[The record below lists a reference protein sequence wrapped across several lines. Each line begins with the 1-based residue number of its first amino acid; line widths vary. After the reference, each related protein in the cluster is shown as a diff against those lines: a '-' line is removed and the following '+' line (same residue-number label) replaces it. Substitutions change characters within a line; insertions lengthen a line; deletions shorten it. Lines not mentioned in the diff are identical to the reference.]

1 MRLGACAGILMAL
14 LATGALAAPGDVLR
28 VVGDVVNMRG
38 GPAAEAPI
46 RIQVYRGQEAI
57 LVGREGEW
65 VEVELAD
72 SGQRGWIFGQL
83 LETVAAGA
91 PAAATAGSNGV
102 EADPA
107 PAAVAV
113 PAAAPV
119 EPAAG
124 SEPAESTAV
133 TPPAAEAEPADVE
146 PLMAAL
152 PPVGEPVEEALPEI
166 DPGPVNRFRDSVNY
180 LNQRAMSAAGVDLF
194 TAVRPVDATTVQVVA
209 TDIWRSVPASGQE
222 SYVNT
227 LFDRW
232 LAAAGGNAPLRLEIV
247 DAAGQLLSARTGP

>member
-1 MRLGACAGILMAL
+1 MRLGACAGVLAAL
-14 LATGALAAPGDVLR
+14 LATGALAAPGDALR

-46 RIQVYRGQEAI
+46 RIQVYRGQEATLI
-57 LVGREGEW
+57 RREGEW

-72 SGQRGWIFGQL
+72 TGQRGWIFGQL
-83 LETVAAGA
+83 LETAAA
-91 PAAATAGSNGV
+91 ATPAAATGTNGV

-107 PAAVAV
+107 PPALAV
-113 PAAAPV
+113 PAAAPAPV
-119 EPAAG
+119 EPSAG
-124 SEPAESTAV
+124 PEPAEEAATA
-133 TPPAAEAEPADVE
+133 PQ
-146 PLMAAL
+146 MAAL
-152 PPVGEPVEEALPEI
+152 PPVGEPAEEALPEV
-166 DPGPVNRFRDSVNY
+166 DPGPVDRFRDSVNY

-209 TDIWRSVPASGQE
+209 TDVWRSVPASGQE

-232 LAAAGGNAPLRLEIV
+232 LAAAGSGAPLRLEVV
-247 DAAGQLLSARTGP
+247 DDAGQLLSARTGP

>member
-1 MRLGACAGILMAL
+1 MRLGACAGALAAL

-46 RIQVYRGQEAI
+46 RIQVYRGQEATLI
-57 LVGREGEW
+57 RREGEW

-72 SGQRGWIFGQL
+72 TGQRGWIFGQL
-83 LETVAAGA
+83 LETAAA
-91 PAAATAGSNGV
+91 ATPAAATGTNGV

-107 PAAVAV
+107 PPALAV
-113 PAAAPV
+113 PAAAPAPV
-119 EPAAG
+119 EPSAG
-124 SEPAESTAV
+124 PEPAEEAATA
-133 TPPAAEAEPADVE
+133 PQ
-146 PLMAAL
+146 MAAL
-152 PPVGEPVEEALPEI
+152 PPVGEPAEEALPEV
-166 DPGPVNRFRDSVNY
+166 DPGPVDRFRDSVNY

-209 TDIWRSVPASGQE
+209 TDVWRSVPASGQE

-232 LAAAGGNAPLRLEIV
+232 LAAAGSGAPLRLEVV
-247 DAAGQLLSARTGP
+247 DDAGQLLSARTGP

>member
-1 MRLGACAGILMAL
+1 MRLGACAGVLAAL
-14 LATGALAAPGDVLR
+14 LATGALAAPGDALR

-46 RIQVYRGQEAI
+46 RIQVYRGQEATLI
-57 LVGREGEW
+57 RREGEW

-72 SGQRGWIFGQL
+72 TGQRGWIFGQL
-83 LETVAAGA
+83 LETAAA
-91 PAAATAGSNGV
+91 ATPAAATGTNGV

-107 PAAVAV
+107 PPVLAV
-113 PAAAPV
+113 PAAAPAPV
-119 EPAAG
+119 EPSAG
-124 SEPAESTAV
+124 PEPAEEAATA
-133 TPPAAEAEPADVE
+133 PQ
-146 PLMAAL
+146 MAAL
-152 PPVGEPVEEALPEI
+152 PPVGEPAEAALPEV
-166 DPGPVNRFRDSVNY
+166 DPGPVDRFRDSVNY

-209 TDIWRSVPASGQE
+209 TDVWRSVPASGQE

-232 LAAAGGNAPLRLEIV
+232 LAAAGSGAPLRLEVV
-247 DAAGQLLSARTGP
+247 DDAGQLLSARTGP

>member
-1 MRLGACAGILMAL
+1 MRLGACAGVLAAL
-14 LATGALAAPGDVLR
+14 LATGALAAPGDALR

-46 RIQVYRGQEAI
+46 RIQVYRGQEATLI
-57 LVGREGEW
+57 RREGEW

-72 SGQRGWIFGQL
+72 TGQRGWIFGQL
-83 LETVAAGA
+83 LETAAA
-91 PAAATAGSNGV
+91 ATPAAATGTNGV

-107 PAAVAV
+107 PPALAV
-113 PAAAPV
+113 PAAAPAPV
-119 EPAAG
+119 EPSAG
-124 SEPAESTAV
+124 PEPAEEAATA
-133 TPPAAEAEPADVE
+133 
-146 PLMAAL
+146 LQMAAL
-152 PPVGEPVEEALPEI
+152 PPVGEPAEEALPEV
-166 DPGPVNRFRDSVNY
+166 DPGPVDRFRDSVNY

-209 TDIWRSVPASGQE
+209 TDVWRSVPASGQE

-232 LAAAGGNAPLRLEIV
+232 LAAAGSGAPLRLEVV
-247 DAAGQLLSARTGP
+247 DDAGQLLSARTGP